1 MKTICVLTATRAEY
15 GLLLPVIVEL
25 QKRKDVLVRI
35 AVTGSHLSPE
45 FGMTVHEI
53 EADGLHVDK
62 KIEILLSADTPSA
75 ISKTMGLALI
85 SFADYFAESRPDA
98 LLVLGDR
105 YEVLAVCCAAMNER
119 IPILHMCGGETT
131 EGAVDE
137 AVRHSI
143 TKMSYLHFTTTQR
156 YRNRVIQL
164 GEDPDRVFWVGSTG
178 VENAQKVTTLSKDD
192 LEREIGFSLGN
203 EYAVATFHPVT
214 LENNT
219 AKDQISEL
227 LNAVEEYPDILFL
240 FTKANADAD
249 GRIINATI
257 EEALKRLP
265 NIRLVSSLGMKRY
278 MNAVRYASFVI
289 GNSSSGVGE
298 VPAFGI
304 PTVNIGDRQ
313 KGRIMAQSVICC
325 TPDQK
330 SITEAIAKARDPK
343 FRSAIDTSK
352 NPYGKGE
359 TSRQIADIIGKFL
372 EGDQTDIKKKFY
384 DL

>member
-15 GLLLPVIVEL
+15 GLLLPVIKEL
-25 QKRKDVLVRI
+25 QRRKDIQVKV
-35 AVTGSHLSPE
+35 AVTGSHLAPE

-53 EADGLHVDK
+53 EADGIFIDK

-85 SFADYFAESRPDA
+85 SFADYFAEARPDA

-143 TKMSYLHFTTTQR
+143 TKMSYLHFTTTEK

-164 GEDPDRVFWVGSTG
+164 GEHPDRVFWVGSTG
-178 VENAQKVTTLSKDD
+178 VENAQKVTKLSKDE

-219 AKDQISEL
+219 AKDQIDEL
-227 LNAVEEYPDILFL
+227 LSAVKEYPDITFL

-257 EEALKRLP
+257 EEALTQIP
-265 NIRLVSSLGMKRY
+265 NIRLVSSLGMRRY
-278 MNAVRYASFVI
+278 MNAVRHASFVI

-325 TPDQK
+325 APDQK
-330 SITEAIAKARDPK
+330 SIMAAIAKARDPK
-343 FRSAIDTSK
+343 FRSEIDTAK

-359 TSRQIADIIGKFL
+359 ASGRIADIIENFMEDGH
-372 EGDQTDIKKKFY
+372 TNIKKKFY